1 MNHFP
6 NEAGKGG
13 MSVKVQDP
21 ADSRSFEKAMK
32 IFKKKV
38 MTEGILK
45 EVKDRQSYERPGE
58 KRRREKAEARRRH
71 LKQLAQDRANG

>member
-21 ADSRSFEKAMK
+21 TDSRSFEKAMK

-45 EVKDRQSYERPGE
+45 EVKDRQAYERPGE

-71 LKQLAQDRANG
+71 LKQLAQDRANA